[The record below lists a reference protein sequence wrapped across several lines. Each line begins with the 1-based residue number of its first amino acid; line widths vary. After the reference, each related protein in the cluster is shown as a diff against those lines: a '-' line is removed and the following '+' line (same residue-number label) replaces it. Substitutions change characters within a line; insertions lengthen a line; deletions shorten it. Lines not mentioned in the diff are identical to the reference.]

1 MVLLLVASTPA
12 TTDAAARRRP
22 RACKT
27 ESGQAGHESFAE
39 FPAAPVIL
47 PDKFDQIREF
57 VCKQKENQ
65 TSSGKNKCR
74 LPKPGDSFSIRFVRT
89 VVLMVKTTSAIH
101 HARRILAQGPYYSC
115 DPSLLLK
122 AAANVKLAPNLKIFV
137 IPLHPR
143 SPFVSQS
150 GKVIL
155 PQVAKAPLPNLDSLV
170 ARQETTKT
178 CSSQV

>member
-1 MVLLLVASTPA
+1 MKALRSSQQLQSFCLTNSIKIENLFLNKRRTKLLQERTSVDCQS
-12 TTDAAARRRP
+12 R
-22 RACKT
+22 
-27 ESGQAGHESFAE
+27 
-39 FPAAPVIL
+39 VIHS
-47 PDKFDQIREF
+47 R
-57 VCKQKENQ
+57 
-65 TSSGKNKCR
+65 S
-74 LPKPGDSFSIRFVRT
+74 DSLRT
-89 VVLMVKTTSAIH
+89 VFLMVKTTSAIH

-170 ARQETTKT
+170 ARQETTQDVFLTSLKANSWRT
-178 CSSQV
+178 RVYM